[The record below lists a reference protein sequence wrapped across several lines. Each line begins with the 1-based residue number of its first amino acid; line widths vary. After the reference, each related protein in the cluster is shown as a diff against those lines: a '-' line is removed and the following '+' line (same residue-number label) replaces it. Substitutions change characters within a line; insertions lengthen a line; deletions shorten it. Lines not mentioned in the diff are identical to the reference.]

1 MQCSLAA
8 RLLFI
13 GISNFCDD
21 GGRMPVSPKSLRLWV
36 FPGDDISTPDVE
48 AMLGELASSEFGPPL
63 IELYAGKRYLEV
75 TGWDRS
81 QKVEKPYYQFPDRNG
96 VIRPDWRGR
105 PAVSFGC
112 RQKPT
117 PDEIVA
123 MVAHEQTVR
132 AANRVADPTAPGT
145 CVISVVG

>member
-1 MQCSLAA
+1 
-8 RLLFI
+8 
-13 GISNFCDD
+13 
-21 GGRMPVSPKSLRLWV
+21 MPVSPKSLRLWV

-105 PAVSFGC
+105 VDRSRRLTRSLPWWHMNKLS
-112 RQKPT
+112 
-117 PDEIVA
+117 
-123 MVAHEQTVR
+123 VR
-132 AANRVADPTAPGT
+132 RTALPIPQHPGHA
-145 CVISVVG
+145 